1 MHSDDQSTH
10 DVHVIDPTINQSV
23 RHRARWRHNLLMT
36 PMALGV
42 RNLREVLHAGQLIDA
57 ANWSV
62 CMTNYSV
69 SVTSLS
75 LTYFLS
81 TRLAFQTRSLF
92 FKYRTQNDQAID
104 SGNQPV
110 KRLVTSL
117 ILMCP
122 WQNDQ
127 AVSSHNQRVWPLV
140 LRPSMTCAS
149 WHGWLRG
156 SKKACK
162 GYWTHENVL
171 FTWTTH
177 LATSHTYVSIR
188 PFLVNVVSKTVGQK
202 AQIEGLGKLFTSS
215 QSERPHKKTH
225 GVAAK
230 FS

>member
-92 FKYRTQNDQAID
+92 F
-104 SGNQPV
+104 
-110 KRLVTSL
+110 
-117 ILMCP
+117 
-122 WQNDQ
+122 
-127 AVSSHNQRVWPLV
+127 
-140 LRPSMTCAS
+140 
-149 WHGWLRG
+149 
-156 SKKACK
+156 
-162 GYWTHENVL
+162 
-171 FTWTTH
+171 
-177 LATSHTYVSIR
+177 
-188 PFLVNVVSKTVGQK
+188 
-202 AQIEGLGKLFTSS
+202 
-215 QSERPHKKTH
+215 
-225 GVAAK
+225 
-230 FS
+230 

>member
-42 RNLREVLHAGQLIDA
+42 RNLREVLHAGQLIDT

-92 FKYRTQNDQAID
+92 FFKYRTQNDQAIDSGNQPVKPQVTNLIPTCQNDQAID

-122 WQNDQ
+122 
-127 AVSSHNQRVWPLV
+127 
-140 LRPSMTCAS
+140 
-149 WHGWLRG
+149 
-156 SKKACK
+156 
-162 GYWTHENVL
+162 
-171 FTWTTH
+171 
-177 LATSHTYVSIR
+177 
-188 PFLVNVVSKTVGQK
+188 
-202 AQIEGLGKLFTSS
+202 
-215 QSERPHKKTH
+215 
-225 GVAAK
+225 
-230 FS
+230 